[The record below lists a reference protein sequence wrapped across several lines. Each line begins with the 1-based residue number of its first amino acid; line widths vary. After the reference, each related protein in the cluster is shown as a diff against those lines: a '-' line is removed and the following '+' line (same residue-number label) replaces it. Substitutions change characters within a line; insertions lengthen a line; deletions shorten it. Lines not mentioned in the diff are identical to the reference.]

1 MTLSRIDA
9 LFADCKQQNRTALVA
24 YLTIGDP
31 SLEDSEACA
40 LAALEAGADIL
51 ELGVP
56 FSDPTADG
64 PTIAAASYRA
74 LQRGGSVRSTL
85 ALAERLRAKSEAP
98 LVLFSYYNPLL
109 AYGDAT
115 LPQAAASAGIDGLLV
130 VDLPPEEGAEL
141 RAAAR
146 AAQLAFIPLLAPTS
160 DRERERVALA
170 ASSGFVYYVSM
181 TGVTGSA
188 ALDVG
193 AAGGA
198 ARALRE
204 RAGLP
209 LVVGFGID
217 SPDKARQVADF
228 GVDGVVVG
236 SQLVRTIA
244 AEPDTAA
251 RVAAVRRFVGSLRA
265 ALDA

>member
-1 MTLSRIDA
+1 MTLSRIEA
-9 LFADCKQQNRTALVA
+9 LFAANREQKRTVLVA
-24 YLTIGDP
+24 YLTVGDP

-40 LAALEAGADIL
+40 VAALEAGADIL

-64 PTIAAASYRA
+64 PTIAAASFRA
-74 LQRGGSVRSTL
+74 LQRGGSLRATL
-85 ALAERLRAKSEAP
+85 ALAERLRKKSAAP
-98 LVLFSYYNPLL
+98 LVLFSYYNPVL
-109 AYGDAT
+109 AFGDGA
-115 LPQAAASAGIDGLLV
+115 LPRAAREAGIDGLLV

-146 AAQLAFIPLLAPTS
+146 AEDLAFVPLLAPTS
-160 DRERERVALA
+160 DRERERVALG

-188 ALDVG
+188 ALDAGQAG
-193 AAGGA
+193 AE
-198 ARALRE
+198 ARALRA
-204 RAGLP
+204 RAGMP

-217 SPDKARQVADF
+217 SPEKARQVADF
-228 GVDGVVVG
+228 GVEGVVVG
-236 SQLVRTIA
+236 SQLVRTISS
-244 AEPDTAA
+244 EPDTAS
-251 RVAAVRRFVGSLRA
+251 RVASVKRFVGSLRR